1 MVVFK
6 RWRHLFT
13 FLASVMAMQV
23 LGVLLINAYSR
34 PRPFDV
40 TIIGRW
46 NGWSAPS
53 ATLAIVS
60 STVVGIIYTLV
71 VAGHP
76 RRSPRSSEASPS
88 ALVAFA
94 RLYLAVDHPFDVIT
108 GIAYG
113 VAFPLLAFRVFT
125 PNEVVPV
132 TYRGG
137 KTAHLDVTGR
147 RGEAIRRAV
156 EDQLGVT
163 VLEAKPV
170 GLAGSGG
177 STPLRL
183 RIAGDPDTYL
193 FGKLYAMN
201 HVRADRWYKYG
212 RMLLYGRLEDE
223 RPFQSVPRLVQQEDY
238 AARILVDAGIPTAKP
253 VGIVELTP
261 EREYMM
267 VTEFFDGS
275 VEIGDAD
282 VDDQIIDEGLALIKQ
297 LWRAGIAHRDI
308 KPANLLVKDG
318 HLRLID
324 VAFVQ
329 VRPSPWREAVDLANM
344 MLVLAVRTDA
354 ERVYGRALAFFTPDE
369 IAEAFAAARGIA
381 SPTQL
386 RMVMKADGRDLV
398 AEFRALAPARKP
410 IPLQRWGPRRLIL
423 AAALVV
429 FSILALTDPVQ
440 RIHSDRAADP

>member
-1 MVVFK
+1 MV
-6 RWRHLFT
+6 
-13 FLASVMAMQV
+13 
-23 LGVLLINAYSR
+23 
-34 PRPFDV
+34 
-40 TIIGRW
+40 
-46 NGWSAPS
+46 
-53 ATLAIVS
+53 
-60 STVVGIIYTLV
+60 
-71 VAGHP
+71 
-76 RRSPRSSEASPS
+76 
-88 ALVAFA
+88 
-94 RLYLAVDHPFDVIT
+94 T
-108 GIAYG
+108 GIAFG

-267 VTEFFDGS
+267 VTEFFDGC
-275 VEIGDAD
+275 
-282 VDDQIIDEGLALIKQ
+282 
-297 LWRAGIAHRDI
+297 RRD
-308 KPANLLVKDG
+308 
-318 HLRLID
+318 R
-324 VAFVQ
+324 
-329 VRPSPWREAVDLANM
+329 
-344 MLVLAVRTDA
+344 
-354 ERVYGRALAFFTPDE
+354 
-369 IAEAFAAARGIA
+369 
-381 SPTQL
+381 
-386 RMVMKADGRDLV
+386 
-398 AEFRALAPARKP
+398 
-410 IPLQRWGPRRLIL
+410 
-423 AAALVV
+423 
-429 FSILALTDPVQ
+429 
-440 RIHSDRAADP
+440 